1 MSQENKRRIWWKNEK
16 WKIGR
21 RMRIKNENEMV
32 YCVILVRMELYVS
45 RDAKSSTDR
54 ERELAKQTVKN
65 FHFTLFQLNLRP
77 NYLNGKE
84 WKVFSFDEDKFKCNR
99 QKIYINELVLKKDLA
114 IIAEQIES
122 MVHANANLR
131 TANRR

>member
-1 MSQENKRRIWWKNEK
+1 
-16 WKIGR
+16 
-21 RMRIKNENEMV
+21 MRIKNENEMV

-84 WKVFSFDEDKFKCNR
+84 WKVSSFDEDKFKCNR